1 MFIMMS
7 SSESFINLKLIV
19 DDKISRIQIFLELF
33 LTQLLPENRIIL
45 LGTNHSFFIIQNR
58 VEEENL
64 SQNQY
69 ILKRKLY
76 S

>member
-33 LTQLLPENRIIL
+33 LTHLLPENHIIL
-45 LGTNHSFFIIQNR
+45 LGTIHSFFIIQNR